1 MSNRMNF
8 VAVFEIWEDDK
19 MQYIPVVMEGDYIPP
34 QDDMVLRQTLCEIV
48 NEQYGYETLDLI
60 GVSVGGQ
67 MKWSDGHGSR

>member
-1 MSNRMNF
+1 MNF

-19 MQYIPVVMEGDYIPP
+19 MQYIPVAMEGDYIPP

-60 GVSVGGQ
+60 GVSVEGQ

>member
-1 MSNRMNF
+1 MNF

-60 GVSVGGQ
+60 GVSVEGQ